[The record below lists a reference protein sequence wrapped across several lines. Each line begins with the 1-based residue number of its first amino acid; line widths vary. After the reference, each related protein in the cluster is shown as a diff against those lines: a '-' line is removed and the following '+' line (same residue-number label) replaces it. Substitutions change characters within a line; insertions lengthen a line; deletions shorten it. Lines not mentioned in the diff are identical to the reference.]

1 MNRFNDSCIRE
12 TGRPAQIELHTKEE
26 IMLSKIVRSAVLFVS
41 ISGAAMSQERMPPI
55 PAEKYTEDQKKA
67 ADEFLA
73 TRKVPVFG
81 PFVPLIRSP
90 EVMLR
95 AKEMG
100 DYLRYKNSIGQKL
113 AEFTILIMARAWT
126 ADYEW
131 YAHHSL
137 ALKAGLKPEI
147 AEAIFEGRRPEGMA
161 GDEEIV
167 YDFVTELNNTKRIS
181 DRTYERAVK
190 QVGEQGVIDI
200 VGLQGYYTLIAM
212 TLNVSRLELPK
223 DGRRFPRIP
232 D

>member
-1 MNRFNDSCIRE
+1 
-12 TGRPAQIELHTKEE
+12 
-26 IMLSKIVRSAVLFVS
+26 
-41 ISGAAMSQERMPPI
+41 MSQERMPAI
-55 PAEKYTEDQKKA
+55 PPENYTEAQKKA

-73 TRKVPVFG
+73 TRKGPVFG

-100 DYLRYKNSIGQKL
+100 DYLRFQNSIGQKL
-113 AEFTILIMARAWT
+113 AEFTILIMARFWT

-131 YAHHSL
+131 YVHHPL

-147 AEAIFEGRRPEGMA
+147 AEAVFEGRRPDGMA
-161 GDEEIV
+161 EDEEII
-167 YDFVTELNNTKRIS
+167 YDFVTELNHTKRIS
-181 DRTYERAVK
+181 DETYRQTVG

-200 VGLQGYYTLIAM
+200 IGLQGHYTLIAM

-223 DGRRFPRIP
+223 DGCRFPRIP
-232 D
+232 E